1 MRTRLLSEYD
11 CQQYYCLHI
20 MQSRI
25 LVASKAGKSHHH
37 NNNASP
43 TKTSSIIN
51 TTATTTNAAVD
62 ALKASKSSLSSSKS
76 HSKQPPPSSPTKA
89 VTTSANAYS
98 HNINGSSG
106 GSAFYHTEADKENIR
121 SPIMVSAIPTRLN
134 PSSTAV
140 NEPTMAQLLA
150 QSPAH
155 NHIRQ
160 ATEPTAGAAANG
172 AGNAANIGLASW
184 RKGQGFK
191 AWESELLK
199 SQDVRRKADVAQLC
213 K

>member
-1 MRTRLLSEYD
+1 
-11 CQQYYCLHI
+11 

-25 LVASKAGKSHHH
+25 LVASKDGKSHHH

-43 TKTSSIIN
+43 TKSSSIIN

-89 VTTSANAYS
+89 VTSTNAYS
-98 HNINGSSG
+98 SSG
-106 GSAFYHTEADKENIR
+106 GSAFHHTEADKENIR

-172 AGNAANIGLASW
+172 ANNAANIGLASW

-213 K
+213 KRHSLLSNVWLTTMP